1 MTKQMK
7 YRNIC
12 FTDFD
17 VSDDK
22 IEHLMKNT
30 TIDPRVKYLV
40 FQLEE
45 TQTEKLHIQGYLEL
59 NEQVAMS
66 TVKKLLTNEK
76 NSGIHI
82 ENRKGSAQEAANY
95 CKDPIKRYSETEFF
109 EFGNISQQGKRTDL
123 SEMAKIVK
131 EKGLKAAI
139 NDNPEKY
146 ILYNRGLKE
155 LDFFY
160 NSNKA
165 KKAPIVEWWYG
176 STGCGK
182 TFSAMSS
189 ETPENIWISN
199 KNLEWFDG
207 YTNQKLAVIDDFR
220 KDFCSF
226 HELLRILDRYPYN
239 AAIKGGF
246 VYWNPE
252 RIIITSRAS
261 PEEIFANTPQEDINQ
276 LLRRIH
282 KIRQYSIIDGK
293 KCFKTIKDEKPSL
306 MPPSINEIK

>member
-131 EKGLKAAI
+131 EK
-139 NDNPEKY
+139 
-146 ILYNRGLKE
+146 
-155 LDFFY
+155 DFFY

-239 AAIKGGF
+239 AAI
-246 VYWNPE
+246 
-252 RIIITSRAS
+252 
-261 PEEIFANTPQEDINQ
+261 
-276 LLRRIH
+276 
-282 KIRQYSIIDGK
+282 
-293 KCFKTIKDEKPSL
+293 
-306 MPPSINEIK
+306 